1 MTTLLVA
8 GDNPTDVIPALV
20 AGIQSS
26 ANALDHRGLHTWQR
40 VVEVYPMRVDLFDQI
55 DLPRA
60 RPLLHGLLALDG
72 LTDGRKLL
80 KPDESM
86 RLTGG
91 NVNPIAAHD
100 RSCNLTTEY
109 GARWIPGTSPGMTL
123 LITLR
128 VALLR

>member
-1 MTTLLVA
+1 
-8 GDNPTDVIPALV
+8 
-20 AGIQSS
+20 
-26 ANALDHRGLHTWQR
+26 
-40 VVEVYPMRVDLFDQI
+40 MRIGLFDQI

-72 LTDGRKLL
+72 LTDGRKFL

-86 RLTGG
+86 HLVFACETRTATRAMLFYAQDDPVRDADVEGSPRLTGE
-91 NVNPIAAHD
+91 NVNPIAAQD
-100 RSCNLTTEY
+100 GSRNLTTEY

-123 LITLR
+123 LVTLA